1 MRSIFRAVVC
11 RIRTRVFLL
20 GKSSYLSTGADLHI
34 GRNPRL
40 WAPERITIGSGVYI
54 GKDVFIE
61 ANCEIGNYCLI
72 ANRVAIV
79 GRRDHDFRTV
89 GIPVRF
95 SPWIGGKS
103 AAEGLLDERAVIEDD
118 VWLGYGAIVLSGVRI
133 GRGVIVAAGSVVTK
147 DVAPYEIVA
156 GNPARAVGRRFADE
170 ITIQRH
176 EASIRTGR
184 FRFSERGYD
193 HWIVE
198 PGE

>member
-1 MRSIFRAVVC
+1 
-11 RIRTRVFLL
+11 
-20 GKSSYLSTGADLHI
+20 
-34 GRNPRL
+34 
-40 WAPERITIGSGVYI
+40 
-54 GKDVFIE
+54 VFIE